1 MSKELQNLELFKEVQ
16 AEKFYQKKVDV
27 ANGVMEMGKIL
38 CETKEKLPHGE
49 WIPWLEDN
57 RVGFKVN
64 TANRYMKIYTELGH
78 KTIDRDF
85 DGLSLRKLYT
95 LASAPEEIREDIINN
110 SNSLDELGENIEK
123 YKKQRKNPTKA
134 QVMAL
139 SARSNCE
146 CEVCNQSFKGM
157 ENILQIHH
165 IDGNRENT
173 VEENLIHLCPN
184 CHSIIHNCSDIGFIS
199 NDKLKELW
207 LKVRKVNLDNKK
219 YKN

>member
-1 MSKELQNLELFKEVQ
+1 MSKELQNLEVFKEVQ
-16 AEKFYQKKVDV
+16 AEKFYQKKVEV

-49 WIPWLEDN
+49 WIPWLEDS
-57 RVGFKVN
+57 RVGFKE
-64 TANRYMKIYTELGH
+64 ANARKYMKVYNELGNGNYQFS
-78 KTIDRDF
+78 F
-85 DGLSLRKLYT
+85 DQISLNKLYT

-110 SNSLDELGENIEK
+110 SNSSEELGENIEK

-165 IDGNRENT
+165 IDGDRENT

-184 CHSIIHNCSDIGFIS
+184 CHSIIHNCDNIEIIK
-199 NDKLKELW
+199 NEKLKELW
-207 LKVRKVNLDNKK
+207 LKVREV
-219 YKN
+219 

>member
-1 MSKELQNLELFKEVQ
+1 MSKELQNLEVFKEVQ

-49 WIPWLEDN
+49 WENWLEDG
-57 RVGFKVN
+57 RVNFKKRN
-64 TANRYMKIYTELGH
+64 AQRYMKIYKELKDEKHINGV
-78 KTIDRDF
+78 
-85 DGLSLRKLYT
+85 SLRKLYE
-95 LASAPEEIREDIINN
+95 LASAPEEVRKEIIDS
-110 SNSLDELGENIEK
+110 SNSSEELGENIEK
-123 YKKQRKNPTKA
+123 YRKQRKNPTKA

-173 VEENLIHLCPN
+173 IEENLIHLCPN